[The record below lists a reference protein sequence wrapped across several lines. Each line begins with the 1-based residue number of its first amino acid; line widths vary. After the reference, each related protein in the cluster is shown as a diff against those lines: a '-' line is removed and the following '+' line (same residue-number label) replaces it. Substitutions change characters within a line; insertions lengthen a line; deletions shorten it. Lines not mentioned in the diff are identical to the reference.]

1 MLPTTGATA
10 PIPPV
15 QRWTRF
21 LNPVNA
27 YRAIKT
33 RAQTATAAQF
43 KDIGKAV
50 AEGAAEGAQK
60 LVHTPDP
67 LLTEVY
73 ACAALLQKLLFE
85 RAKPPEERLSFP
97 PIQKEAE
104 KLHTLIQKLKK
115 HEQIL
120 LQSQLSCFPKSPSV
134 EEKAS
139 ILNKLEQSAT
149 LLKDIDA
156 VDAARGDESIET
168 WTESQYSLFTA
179 ALRELEKHYN
189 PGLVPDLLDRIQ
201 RATTATLQ
209 NAQRTAA
216 TVIEHASDTATTLPG
231 NMFRSALG
239 RRAIRSNHPPQAAR
253 QIVPQDEG
261 SVVLES
267 ESEDDSPSPI
277 NPIQEASPTD
287 EFSLALT
294 QAALRTTNSLLN
306 TARSVGFVGED
317 NETASMLHDHMGPML
332 AATDWEEMKNSF
344 RQLTLQFQGDKV
356 PNYEPNQLEDV
367 GTQLSELARSVAPPP
382 TPAPVPVEPEVTA
395 RPIEELIREEK
406 DLFVNNLTALVTMN
420 NLQKW
425 LGLKFDSAV
434 SLTILKSGRVTD
446 TGEETRVFVPERFE
460 RTLYDQIRGE
470 GYWTRLKAIV
480 LFPFLNK
487 IVGYYTKKAV
497 TIYFDKAT
505 AQLEAAKEDQ
515 FQTLRGTTLREAT
528 RFFTRL
534 NAAYDAKEAI
544 VTTDED
550 TRIKLALLEQESK
563 LLQDRSGQK
572 YDPSKKPNAVILER
586 LYRPVISSV
595 LRETLGKWQGI
606 LVGWMI
612 KRLIGDPEKFVK
624 DFVNTGLSS
633 IRDPEGYS
641 HAIGSLTLKQLTQ
654 MQEALAS
661 PKYAVGPRQ
670 TPLVSSSR
678 TRELSQLVAQLVE
691 VLDKEQCLTKA
702 ELEGSRGQ
710 FEFMTKLN
718 KFAVSSVIETI
729 ALELAKTTNALLNE
743 AELKKV
749 MHQLFESTNNAFTNT
764 PSSPAED
771 KHRIE
776 KERALK
782 IRRIL
787 NRILEDVIQM
797 KLTGASEKSV
807 ETSLST
813 IKHLSQNFTCDIQD
827 LLEIYSDASTKSGAK
842 QILFERIKITLQKH
856 LSQCQKALETAEAQE
871 GLSEADKLRIKKH
884 YAHAAVQARAM
895 IATLNGAPPMTP
907 FYVSCLDSLAR
918 IDALLANYQKATRPT
933 EKEKSLTEMREI
945 LGSLLNRETTEELRT
960 FHTCLNTPEITQ
972 PALIQ
977 ACQAWK
983 NSLNVDLEA
992 IRKQVEKPHFSETTA
1007 EKAQKLI
1014 TSAVYKGAKGK
1025 ADALFKLFTD
1035 PALLKLGPLYHTLH
1049 CLVLPPEE
1057 TG

>member
-1 MLPTTGATA
+1 MTTGTAAPTSPVPESRWKLWTPAT
-10 PIPPV
+10 
-15 QRWTRF
+15 
-21 LNPVNA
+21 L
-27 YRAIKT
+27 YRALTT
-33 RAQTATAAQF
+33 RAKKATAAQF

-73 ACAALLQKLLFE
+73 ACAAILQNLLFE
-85 RAKPPEERLSFP
+85 RAKPPKERIIHFSD
-97 PIQKEAE
+97 IQAPAE

-115 HEQIL
+115 HEEIL
-120 LQSQLSCFPKSPSV
+120 LQSKQSCFPESLSV

-139 ILNKLEQSAT
+139 ILKKLEQSAT

-168 WTESQYSLFTA
+168 WTGSQYSFFTS
-179 ALRELEKHYN
+179 ALKELEKHYN
-189 PGLVPDLLDRIQ
+189 PGLVPELLDRIQ

-209 NAQRTAA
+209 NAQKTAA

-277 NPIQEASPTD
+277 NPIEASPTD

-382 TPAPVPVEPEVTA
+382 TPAPVPVEPQATA

-505 AQLEAAKEDQ
+505 AQLEAAKENQ
-515 FQTLRGTTLREAT
+515 FQTLRATTLREAT

-534 NAAYDAKEAI
+534 NAAYDAKEAV

-702 ELEGSRGQ
+702 ELEGSRGHI
-710 FEFMTKLN
+710 EFMTKLN
-718 KFAVSSVIETI
+718 KLAVSSVIETI

-797 KLTGASEKSV
+797 KLTGASEKGV

-895 IATLNGAPPMTP
+895 IATLNRAPPMTP
-907 FYVSCLDSLAR
+907 FYVSCLDSLAP
-918 IDALLANYQKATRPT
+918 IDALLANYQTATLPT
-933 EKEKSLTEMREI
+933 EKEKHLTEMREI

-1007 EKAQKLI
+1007 EKAQKVI

-1057 TG
+1057 TV